1 MLNDSILYPNDDPPT
16 DDPGL
21 SGLGD
26 DEEEEKKKEEEED
39 PKDEILEDE
48 EEEIE

>member
-1 MLNDSILYPNDDPPT
+1 MLNNLFLYPDNNQPT

-21 SGLGD
+21 AGIGD
-26 DEEEEKKKEEEED
+26 EEEEEEEKKEEE
-39 PKDEILEDE
+39 KDEILEDE

>member
-1 MLNDSILYPNDDPPT
+1 MLNDSILYPNDGQPT

-48 EEEIE
+48 EEIE